1 MRRPS
6 ARTCRVVV
14 ALALALALALG
25 CRRKPAGPPP
35 PPPDIPPRLGPVTVQ
50 DLTPDE
56 AIPPGVRVD
65 VEALASEMRT
75 RLAGAGVFSPPA
87 PDGAA
92 GSVARVRA
100 DLALEQV
107 EADEKG
113 AARAVIRFR
122 VEPRPPEGVASHW
135 NEDVQAG
142 SETTYALSPP
152 PDSKALFAKLV
163 SRTLADLTTGY
174 LARQRLWSGS
184 ADDVRSALA
193 VETGD
198 LRIEAIRAVAQRRL
212 TSEVPSLLRLLSDE
226 DETVRDVALGAL
238 VELGDR
244 RAVTELAKQR
254 SMRDRREM
262 RKILDAIA
270 MLGGQ
275 EASDY
280 LAFVA
285 DTHEDEE
292 IRQMARQALD
302 RLKRHAPAK

>member
-1 MRRPS
+1 MKRPS
-6 ARTCRVVV
+6 TSTCRVAV
-14 ALALALALALG
+14 ALALALG

-35 PPPDIPPRLGPVTVQ
+35 PPPDIPPRLGQVVVQ
-50 DLTPDE
+50 DLTPGE
-56 AIPPGVRVD
+56 ALPPGVRVD
-65 VEALASEMRT
+65 AEALSTELRA
-75 RLAGAGVFSPPA
+75 RLAGAGVFAPPA

-100 DLALEQV
+100 DLALENV

-122 VEPRPPEGVASHW
+122 VEPRPPEGVAAHW
-135 NEDVQAG
+135 SEDVQAG
-142 SETTYALSPP
+142 SETTYQLTPA
-152 PDSKALFAKLV
+152 PDRKTLFAKLV
-163 SRTLADLTTGY
+163 SRTLADLATGY
-174 LARQRLWSGS
+174 LARQRLWNGS

-212 TSEVPSLLRLLSDE
+212 TSEVPSLLQLLSDD
-226 DETVRDVALGAL
+226 DETVRDAALGAL

-270 MLGGQ
+270 VLGGQ

-292 IRQMARQALD
+292 IRQMAKQALD
-302 RLKRHAPAK
+302 RLKRHAAAK

>member
-1 MRRPS
+1 
-6 ARTCRVVV
+6 V
-14 ALALALALALG
+14 AVALALALG
-25 CRRKPAGPPP
+25 CRRKPAAPPP
-35 PPPDIPPRLGPVTVQ
+35 PPADIPPRLGPVQVH
-50 DLTPDE
+50 DLTPGG
-56 AIPPGVRVD
+56 ALPPEVRID
-65 VEALASEMRT
+65 ADALARDLRA
-75 RLAGAGVFSPPA
+75 RLAGAGVFGPAA

-100 DLALEQV
+100 ELALEQV

-122 VEPRPPEGVASHW
+122 VEPRPAEGVAPHW
-135 NEDVQAG
+135 SEDVQAG
-142 SETTYALSPP
+142 SETTYALSPA
-152 PDSKALFAKLV
+152 PDRKALFAKLV
-163 SRTLADLTTGY
+163 SRTLNDLTTAY

-212 TSEVPSLLRLLSDE
+212 TSEVPSLLSLLSDD
-226 DETVRDVALGAL
+226 DETVRDAALGAL

-270 MLGGQ
+270 TLGGQ

-292 IRQMARQALD
+292 IREMAKQALD